1 MAKFLGFDI
10 ATYEELTGSSEFDS
24 RRRLITNK
32 QRIPYALQRGDQ
44 STHFDKRDVIS
55 TGDPIIIKLDEEL
68 NYVRMA
74 KSDYQNHLFRMVTRS
89 LQIHAENRGAPL
101 PPSLFNT
108 ISSSINTKIADLPNS
123 ILFIAKDT
131 AFTGSY
137 NITKFN
143 SNKICYSGI
152 ANQNGYFDR
161 TFNNNSPTATGASWS
176 FANSESTF
184 VHGTHGNQI
193 HQLEYTAS
201 FVLRTWASG
210 SHSGS
215 HITSSYFYNPF
226 HSQSRVDSGK
236 FYNYEYRT
244 ASSSRTG
251 SVRNIST
258 AGYYT
263 TVLKANIF
271 GDGNETLFSAS
282 FNDTGSA
289 LYAQDREL
297 LTFPYDTVVASG
309 SFLWCNTFEVLVGIY
324 GPNATSEN
332 NYQPI
337 KRVELYWASGSGGL
351 ILSGSPGAGLSGSIS
366 PNQILP
372 DSDTIVGIPSGSHL
386 FYDNELSTPAS
397 GGYYTTAAK
406 LNSGSLFNLPSEG
419 SNNSG
424 SFVSV
429 YDRMFEGPLR
439 TGAVIHIAG
448 EGINNFG
455 DPGQFFAQNPFKNA
469 HESSSSKVIPAAT
482 RWNGQSFSAG
492 KANGEVNP
500 GDYDDSGDN

>member
-1 MAKFLGFDI
+1 MAQFLGFDI
-10 ATYEELTGSSEFDS
+10 ATYEELTGSAAFAS
-24 RRRLITNK
+24 RRRLIKNK
-32 QRIPYALQRGDQ
+32 QRIPFALQRGDQ
-44 STHFDKRDVIS
+44 SAHFDKRDVQV
-55 TGDPIIIKLDEEL
+55 TDEPTIIKLDEQL

-74 KSDYQNHLFRMVTRS
+74 KNDYQNHLFRMVTQS
-89 LQIHAENRGAPL
+89 LQNHAASRGVPL

-108 ISSSINTKIADLPNS
+108 ITSSINSKITNLPSS

-131 AFTGSY
+131 PFTGSY
-137 NITKFN
+137 NITKSG

-152 ANQNGYFDR
+152 ANSSGYIDR
-161 TFNNNSPTATGASWS
+161 IFNNSSPTATGATWS
-176 FANSESTF
+176 FANSASTF
-184 VHGTHGNQI
+184 IDGVNGNEL
-193 HQLEYTAS
+193 HQSEYTAS
-201 FVLRTWASG
+201 FLIRTWASG

-215 HITSSYFYNPF
+215 HVSSVALNSPYY
-226 HSQSRVDSGK
+226 SQSRIDSGK

-244 ASSSRTG
+244 ASSSGTG

-258 AGYYT
+258 AGYYS
-263 TVLKANIF
+263 TVIKANIF

-297 LTFPYDTVVASG
+297 ITFPYDTVAASG
-309 SFLWCNTFEVLVGIY
+309 SFLWCNTFEVLIGV
-324 GPNATSEN
+324 NDTNDN

-337 KRVELYWASGSGGL
+337 KQVELYWASGSGGL
-351 ILSGSPGAGLSGSIS
+351 IESDNPGAGLSGSIS

-372 DSDTIVGIPSGSHL
+372 DSDTLLGIPSGSHL
-386 FYDNELSTPAS
+386 FYDSELSIPAS

-406 LNSGSLFNLPSEG
+406 LNSGSVFSLPSPG

-424 SFVSV
+424 SFVSIH
-429 YDRMFEGPLR
+429 DRMFAGGLR

-455 DPGQFFAQNPFKNA
+455 DPGQNFAQTPFVDA
-469 HESSSSKVIPAAT
+469 HKLTGSKVIPAAT
-482 RWNGQSFSAG
+482 RWNGQSFAAG
-492 KANGEVNP
+492 KSTGEINP